1 MKKQEKDILKILIE
15 EPFINQRILAESSHY
30 SLGGVN
36 RSLQELIKAKYIDET
51 IRPTKKT
58 IEDMKNKAPRN
69 AIILAAGFGMRM
81 VPINTEIPKGLFAWI
96 FCHF

>member
-1 MKKQEKDILKILIE
+1 
-15 EPFINQRILAESSHY
+15 
-30 SLGGVN
+30 
-36 RSLQELIKAKYIDET
+36 
-51 IRPTKKT
+51 
-58 IEDMKNKAPRN
+58 MKNKAPRN